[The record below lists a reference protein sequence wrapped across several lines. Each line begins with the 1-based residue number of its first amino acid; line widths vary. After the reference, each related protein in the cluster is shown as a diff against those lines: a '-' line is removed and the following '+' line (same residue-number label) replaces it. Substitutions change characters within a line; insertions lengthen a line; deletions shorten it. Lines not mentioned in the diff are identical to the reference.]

1 MQKIQKITAVFIAFL
16 CIAISSAAIPARP
29 QPPRLVNDFAGLLD
43 YRQTYMLET
52 KLTNFN
58 DSTSNQIAVVTVY
71 DLDGMSPSEYG
82 TELGHAWGVG
92 SEKFD
97 NGIVILVKPKTSDS
111 PGQVNI
117 SVGYGLEG
125 AIPDSYASRIISAYM
140 IPAFQA
146 GSYYAGIDKAC
157 TVLMKLASGE
167 ISEPAEER
175 GLPAGMIAGLALFI
189 MVFIIAAI
197 AGRGGRNGGNQGG
210 GRFEDHDSGDFMRG
224 LIIGNILGGS
234 GRGYSGG
241 FGGGSFGGGSFGG
254 GFGGF
259 GGGSFGGG
267 GASGSW

>member
-1 MQKIQKITAVFIAFL
+1 MQKIQKITAVFIALL
-16 CIAISSAAIPARP
+16 CIAISSDAIPARP

-43 YRQTYMLET
+43 YRQAYMLET

-71 DLDGMSPSEYG
+71 DLEGMSPSEYG

-146 GSYYAGIDKAC
+146 GNYYAGIDKAC

-197 AGRGGRNGGNQGG
+197 AGRGGKNGGNQGG

-234 GRGYSGG
+234 GRG
-241 FGGGSFGGGSFGG
+241 SFGGGSFGG